1 MRMIL
6 WIPAMMVLG
15 CQGVNP
21 AVHDPLRTDDPDKV
35 MMGQAAA
42 ESASADSFM
51 LRSFDGT
58 YIEVH
63 VRKPEGKGPF
73 PAIHLLHGGLG
84 GRPEGRMEVV
94 ANRHLP
100 NFFLEKGY
108 VVMASE
114 YRRYHFGVE
123 EMYDVYA
130 AYEKLESLPFVDR
143 NRISVI
149 GGSHGGYLAELL
161 AMHKKPVCV
170 VSLAG
175 LVDIEALYDRAQDF
189 RKSFSTQEEGWAILT
204 MAKDERAKLKPFL
217 EDAEL
222 FKQNP
227 VAKNMILAESVFELA
242 LRFEDNKDKYT
253 EISPLQNAE
262 KIQVPLLYIS
272 GDLDPLTVN
281 GRKLVEKMQMLGKIA
296 ELSIHPGVGHG
307 FSTGYRNPHPEFYK
321 AAEKMLN
328 FIEAHSK

>member
-1 MRMIL
+1 MRMIML
-6 WIPAMMVLG
+6 MSVMMVLG
-15 CQGVNP
+15 CHGEIFTS
-21 AVHDPLRTDDPDKV
+21 HDSLVTNDPEKI
-35 MMGQAAA
+35 MMGKAASD
-42 ESASADSFM
+42 SASANSFM

-58 YIEVH
+58 YVEVH

-73 PAIHLLHGGLG
+73 PAIHLLHGGYG

-100 NFFLEKGY
+100 NFFLEKGF

-149 GGSHGGYLAELL
+149 GGSHGGYLVELL
-161 AMHKKPVCV
+161 AMHKKPACV

-175 LVDIEALYDRAQDF
+175 LVDIEALYDRAQDL

-204 MAKDERAKLKPFL
+204 MDKDERARLKPFL

-227 VAKNMILAESVFELA
+227 VAKNMIGVESVFELA
-242 LRFEDNKDKYT
+242 LRFEDNKAKYT

-281 GRKLVEKMQMLGKIA
+281 GRKLVEKMQKLGKIA

-307 FSTGYRNPHPEFYK
+307 FSTGYKNPHPEFYK
-321 AAEKMLN
+321 AAEIMLN
-328 FIEAHSK
+328 FIKDHTK